1 MVLYSVLWIYFYF
14 EWKNK
19 NLLKIEIYKNWVIMY
34 VDDLVVNEIISIE
47 IKLFIWNELKNSFDY
62 NRMK

>member
-19 NLLKIEIYKNWVIMY
+19 NLSKIEIYKNWVIMY
-34 VDDLVVNEIISIE
+34 VDLVVNEIISIE

>member
-19 NLLKIEIYKNWVIMY
+19 NLLKIEIYKNWVIIY
-34 VDDLVVNEIISIE
+34 VDLVVNEIISIE
-47 IKLFIWNELKNSFDY
+47 IKSYLFEMS
-62 NRMK
+62 

>member
-34 VDDLVVNEIISIE
+34 VDLVVNEIISIE

-62 NRMK
+62 YRMK

>member
-34 VDDLVVNEIISIE
+34 VDLVVNEIISIE

>member
-19 NLLKIEIYKNWVIMY
+19 NLLKIEIYKNWVIIY
-34 VDDLVVNEIISIE
+34 VDLVVNEIISIE

>member
-1 MVLYSVLWIYFYF
+1 MFYGF
-14 EWKNK
+14 IFIMNENN

-47 IKLFIWNELKNSFDY
+47 IKSYLFEMS
-62 NRMK
+62 